1 MKLLTADASQ
11 SYHGQIK
18 EKGSVRGEGRAEGG
32 KGRRKGS
39 GSEDKISEEEGK
51 GYEI

>member
-18 EKGSVRGEGRAEGG
+18 EKGVSEGEGGLKEEKGG
-32 KGRRKGS
+32 RKGS
-39 GSEDKISEEEGK
+39 RSEDKINEEEGE